1 MTFYGIRQKID
12 QERIGQDIFSHIFDH
27 KFHDLRC
34 SYATYRLHS
43 LLEAGIE
50 PANALSLLMGWM
62 GHKNEST
69 TWKYLRYLKRKE
81 VLKEKIS
88 MLDNIMHQSI
98 EDSHE
103 QVFETDR
110 TMG

>member
-1 MTFYGIRQKID
+1 
-12 QERIGQDIFSHIFDH
+12 
-27 KFHDLRC
+27 
-34 SYATYRLHS
+34 
-43 LLEAGIE
+43 
-50 PANALSLLMGWM
+50 MGWM

-98 EDSHE
+98 EESHE

>member
-1 MTFYGIRQKID
+1 IIKSGIQ
-12 QERIGQDIFSHIFDH
+12 FDH

-43 LLEAGIE
+43 LLEACIE

-69 TWKYLRYLKRKE
+69 TWKYLQYLKRKE
-81 VLKEKIS
+81 ALKEKIS
-88 MLDNIMHQSI
+88 VLDNIMHQALEDANEQDI
-98 EDSHE
+98 EINSSL
-103 QVFETDR
+103 
-110 TMG
+110 G